1 MIVSSKEIA
10 KKLEDIFKELNN
22 SEYHVNPFFR
32 ISKGTPEQMR
42 KYQFINSKFPRS
54 NVVIHFLISIPIN
67 VVKLFIYLFCSVIF
81 IHQYRTFEYKIQES
95 EILFLSHAIGE
106 NITKA
111 DGDQFFALIPEHLY
125 MKNQKVSILYTNHN
139 LVGYHKNS
147 RSLRLKSI
155 EIDRYLIPKFLKPT
169 ENINY
174 LRLIIPASFRCFF
187 SGLQK
192 SLSNPIVSILL
203 IKSSI
208 AFYSRLTYSNYLVG
222 QRVRKYCNK
231 NDLNT
236 LILTFEGHSYEQ
248 YTIEKIGKI
257 QPKLSF
263 MLYQHSPIVTDH
275 FGVEN
280 FLKTNTRNLTVLT
293 TGSFYEKVFKSFS
306 MIPRYQILGS
316 SKADTNFIDSAEN
329 PKTQILFAPEGT
341 RVATLSFLRLINY
354 LSSMNPELLF
364 SIRLHPN
371 LERDLFVN
379 ALIKKLGKKSNFSL
393 SADSLA
399 EDLKKSRFVFYRSS
413 AVGVQ
418 ALMSQAV
425 PIFYSDSKELGLN
438 VLSNHSTLFPVA
450 TNLKDAR
457 RYLISEPPCVSKNE
471 RVQLFDEIFSKID
484 YKKLHTLLRI

>member
-32 ISKGTPEQMR
+32 ISKGTPEQMK
-42 KYQFINSKFPRS
+42 KYQFTNSKFPRII
-54 NVVIHFLISIPIN
+54 VLIDFLISIPVN
-67 VVKLFIYLFCSVIF
+67 VIKLFIYLFCSVIF
-81 IHQYRTFEYKIQES
+81 FHQYRTFKYETQKGDM
-95 EILFLSHAIGE
+95 LFLSHAIGE
-106 NITKA
+106 NITKT
-111 DGDQFFALIPEHLY
+111 DGDQFFALIPEHFH
-125 MKNQKVSILYTNHN
+125 KENQKVSILYTNHN

-147 RSLRLKSI
+147 KSLKLKSS

-187 SGLQK
+187 NGLQK
-192 SLSNPIVSILL
+192 LLSNPIVSILL

-208 AFYSRLTYSNYLVG
+208 AFYSRSTYSNYLVC
-222 QRVRKYCNK
+222 QRVQKYCNK
-231 NDLNT
+231 NDLST

-248 YTIEKIGKI
+248 YTIEKIGRS
-257 QPKLSF
+257 QPRLSF
-263 MLYQHSPIVTDH
+263 MVYQHSPIVTDH

-293 TGSFYEKVFKSFS
+293 TGPFYEKVFKSFS
-306 MIPRYQILGS
+306 MVPKYQILGS

-329 PKTQILFAPEGT
+329 LKTQILFAPEGT
-341 RVATLSFLRLINY
+341 TVATLSFLKLINY
-354 LSSMNPELLF
+354 LCSMNPELLF

-371 LERDLFVN
+371 LKRNLFVN
-379 ALIKKLGKKSNFSL
+379 FLIKKLGKKSNFSV
-393 SADSLA
+393 SADSLS
-399 EDLKKSRFVFYRSS
+399 EDLKKSKLVFYRSS

-425 PIFYSDSKELGLN
+425 PIFYSDSKEVGLN
-438 VLSNHSTLFPVA
+438 VLGNQSILFPVV

-457 RYLISEPPCVSKNE
+457 RYLISEPPYVSKNE
-471 RVQLFDEIFSKID
+471 RVHLFDEIFSKID
-484 YKKLHTLLRI
+484 YKKIHTLLRI